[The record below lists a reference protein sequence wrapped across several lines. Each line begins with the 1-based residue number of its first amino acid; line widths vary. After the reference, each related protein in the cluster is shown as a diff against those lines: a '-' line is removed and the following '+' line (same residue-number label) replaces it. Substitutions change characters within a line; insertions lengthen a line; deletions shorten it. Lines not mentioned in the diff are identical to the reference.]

1 MSMFFS
7 WRKCSRACGATV
19 SAALFFGSAGVV
31 SATQLIDSSAGE
43 LHLDFQVGA
52 GAYHS
57 RRNYQQSGFQTE
69 GSSTWQEGYIK
80 LGLRGTRNL
89 AGGSRLYGGVT
100 GLTKGTFGDGDPA
113 GWTSGHERRTALS
126 EAYVGWRSGDLFP
139 SLGK

>member
-1 MSMFFS
+1 
-7 WRKCSRACGATV
+7 
-19 SAALFFGSAGVV
+19 
-31 SATQLIDSSAGE
+31 
-43 LHLDFQVGA
+43 
-52 GAYHS
+52 
-57 RRNYQQSGFQTE
+57 NYQQSGFQTE

-89 AGGSRLYGGVT
+89 AEGSQLYGGVT

-139 SLGK
+139 SLGKDGLRISAGRQRLILGDGFLIAKDGLSMGREISGGRLDRG